1 MELDQCINFVLTK
14 TQQSVQQ
21 MFKARLA
28 PFGVTPGQYAVL
40 KCLWDGDGKTA
51 KQLADML
58 YLDGST
64 MTGILD
70 RVESK
75 GFIQKQVDTKDRR
88 AIRVTLTDSGRALEA
103 PLTQVI
109 HDANQEALA
118 NLAHPE
124 GESLRTLLL
133 KLNFGN

>member
-14 TQQSVQQ
+14 TQQAVQQ
-21 MFKARLA
+21 MFKSRLA
-28 PFGVTPGQYAVL
+28 PYGVTPGQYAVL

-70 RVESK
+70 RIESK
-75 GFIQKQVDTKDRR
+75 GLIKKQVDPKDRR
-88 AIRVTLTDSGRALEA
+88 AIRVTLTSSGRDLEE
-103 PLTQVI
+103 PLTRVI
-109 HDANQEALA
+109 DEANKTALA
-118 NLAHPE
+118 NLANPE
-124 GESLRTLLL
+124 SETLKVLL
-133 KLNFGN
+133 QKLNSGN